1 MRRLTYSVNV
11 LVAIDE
17 NGEPHGATISSLI
30 SLSVE
35 PEEEEILFVV
45 RIKSRTHQILMR
57 NPQFSFSLLSKNQKG
72 VGIFFSNNRNT
83 AESEKYLIESD
94 FENQK
99 VLFVKDSQANLICK
113 YESEY
118 ILHHSVIILAKVL
131 QTRTNGESEVLTYS
145 QRKFN

>member
-11 LVAIDE
+11 LVAVDE
-17 NGEPHGATISSLI
+17 NSTPHGATISSLI

-57 NPQFSFSLLSKNQKG
+57 NPQFSFSLLSKNQQD
-72 VGIFFSNNRNT
+72 VGLFFSKHRNT
-83 AESEKYLIESD
+83 AESEKYLIESE

-99 VLFVKDSQANLICK
+99 VLFVKDSQAYLICK
-113 YESEY
+113 YEREY
-118 ILHHSVIILAKVL
+118 VEQHSVVIVAKVL
-131 QTRTNGESEVLTYS
+131 QSRINTESAVLTYS